1 MTLPIL
7 TIECL
12 LGHFASIFL
21 EAEFPLEA
29 KFFSNFSLHSDIE
42 KLFIAKKK
50 NSGNFFAILT
60 NAIIVIIG
68 VVVVVIV
75 VVDIVVVVV
84 INVVVVV
91 DSILCLVIKSLAKAE
106 KHRLSL
112 NTKMVIDLFL

>member
-29 KFFSNFSLHSDIE
+29 NFFLQF
-42 KLFIAKKK
+42 FIAFGYRETLHCKK

-91 DSILCLVIKSLAKAE
+91 DSIL
-106 KHRLSL
+106 RL
-112 NTKMVIDLFL
+112 

>member
-29 KFFSNFSLHSDIE
+29 KFFSNFSLHSDID
-42 KLFIAKKK
+42 KLFIAKK

-75 VVDIVVVVV
+75 GVDIVVVVV

-91 DSILCLVIKSLAKAE
+91 DSIL
-106 KHRLSL
+106 RL
-112 NTKMVIDLFL
+112 

>member
-50 NSGNFFAILT
+50 FWKFLCNSDKCDHCHHRCRRRRHRRCRYRRRCRHQRRRRRRQHSSF
-60 NAIIVIIG
+60 
-68 VVVVVIV
+68 
-75 VVDIVVVVV
+75 
-84 INVVVVV
+84 
-91 DSILCLVIKSLAKAE
+91 VIKSLAKAE